1 MSHVMIKLSQD
12 RQVHTTAVVLFH
24 TNLSRCANQRLSSRT
39 WKTCHSQNMEPIIM
53 SESPITHPLIQLPL
67 HGNFQVTLRYHI
79 TVVPAVTITQ
89 VQTLKATNTL
99 RIAILQLWATTPV
112 MTSLDWCQTRTAAAS
127 NSLSLESKARVS
139 PLFDDKPIIYCK

>member
-1 MSHVMIKLSQD
+1 
-12 RQVHTTAVVLFH
+12 
-24 TNLSRCANQRLSSRT
+24 
-39 WKTCHSQNMEPIIM
+39 M

-112 MTSLDWCQTRTAAAS
+112 MTSLD
-127 NSLSLESKARVS
+127 
-139 PLFDDKPIIYCK
+139 